1 MAGVSDAF
9 FLPTGEP
16 ERFLATPHTEGPWA
30 PAIQHGGPPCAL
42 LARAVERLPSS
53 IPGPAQVA
61 RLTVEILG
69 PVPTGEILVQARVA
83 RPGRSVELVEAELSA
98 AGRACMRASAWRVR
112 TAALD
117 LPSGPTGSAAAA
129 PPGPT
134 TEPTPPGPAIE
145 PAPLHRP
152 ATGSAPPHRPATE
165 TPPPSPWGDI
175 GFLAAVEWR
184 FVYGR
189 FDVPGPAVAWS
200 RLRIPV
206 VAGEQPSPLQRL
218 VTLAD
223 CGNGLA
229 SQYDFVAWWFI
240 NTELT
245 IHLHRAPV
253 GEWFCA
259 WADSTLDPSGVG
271 LAEAELY
278 DDTGRVGRG
287 AQALLVG
294 PRR

>member
-1 MAGVSDAF
+1 MSDAF

-16 ERFLATPHTEGPWA
+16 ERFVATPHTEGLWERTA
-30 PAIQHGGPPCAL
+30 QHGGPPCAL
-42 LARAVERLPSS
+42 VARAVERLPSS

-69 PVPTGEILVQARVA
+69 PVPTGEVRVEARVA

-98 AGRACMRASAWRVR
+98 AGRVGMRARAWRVR

-117 LPSGPTGSAAAA
+117 LPGGPPGSAAA
-129 PPGPT
+129 PP
-134 TEPTPPGPAIE
+134 PPY
-145 PAPLHRP
+145 RP
-152 ATGSAPPHRPATE
+152 ETGS
-165 TPPPSPWGDI
+165 PSPSAWSDR

-184 FVYGR
+184 FVSGR

-200 RLRIPV
+200 RLRLPV

-223 CGNGLA
+223 CGNGL
-229 SQYDFVAWWFI
+229 SSRYDFGAWWFI

-259 WADSTLDPSGVG
+259 RADSTLDPSGVG
-271 LAEAELY
+271 LAETELY
-278 DDTGRVGRG
+278 DDAGRVGRG
-287 AQALLVG
+287 AQALMVG